1 MRRCKQTQSRIKSR
15 VECGTLFRD
24 SAAGFKILV
33 KGRFMNRRSFL
44 KVTGLGA
51 VSLAWPAHLLT
62 AQEQKDRILD
72 EVDTR
77 IEKHRMG
84 SAALRF
90 LGPDGKSLQ
99 SGLAVRIEQKRHK
112 FLFGCNIFK
121 LNRCRTA
128 DDNTAYA
135 ERFAALLNFATLP
148 FYWWNYERRRGR
160 PDDDRTG
167 EIVRWCKAHNITTKG
182 HPLAWNYAQPP
193 WLPKNPEE
201 AMRLQLDRIERCAR
215 RFKNEIDI
223 WDVVN
228 EATHYDRP
236 GCKER
241 APILTEAIGKMGVGA
256 YVREAFKS
264 ARKANPKA
272 TLLIND
278 YRTDSSYVEKVIS
291 ELVDDSGQP
300 LYDVIGIQ
308 SHMHGGYWGAQ
319 KAWEVCERFAKFGK
333 PLHFTETTLVSGEQ
347 GWELRQKRKDPDFR
361 WVSTSEGE
369 KRQARQVAE
378 FYRVLFSHP
387 AVEAITWW
395 DFTDQNAW
403 QRAPAGLVR
412 DDMSPKPAYE
422 ELEKLIKGKWWTQAE
437 TTVTAGGNTSFRG
450 YLGQYEVNTRFEG
463 RKLTGTFQLDKSKKK
478 TIEVRLY

>member
-1 MRRCKQTQSRIKSR
+1 
-15 VECGTLFRD
+15 
-24 SAAGFKILV
+24 
-33 KGRFMNRRSFL
+33 MNRRSFL
-44 KVTGLGA
+44 KATGFGA
-51 VSLAWPAHLLT
+51 ASLALPTPLL
-62 AQEQKDRILD
+62 AVRERRDHILSQ
-72 EVDTR
+72 VDTR
-77 IEKHRMG
+77 IEKYRMG
-84 SAALRF
+84 SAALSL
-90 LGPDGKSLQ
+90 LGPNGKSLKGG
-99 SGLAVRIEQKRHK
+99 STIRINQKRHK

-121 LNRCRTA
+121 LNKCRTA
-128 DDNTAYA
+128 DDNAAYA

-148 FYWWNYERRRGR
+148 FYWWNYERQRGK
-160 PDDDRTG
+160 PDDARTE
-167 EIVRWCKAHNITTKG
+167 EIVRWCKAHNVTTKG

-193 WLPKNPEE
+193 WLPKDPDS
-201 AMRLQLDRIERCAR
+201 AMRLQFDRIERCVR

-241 APILTEAIGKMGVGA
+241 APILTEAIRKMGVGA
-256 YVREAFKS
+256 YVREAFNR
-264 ARKANPKA
+264 ARKANPEA

-278 YRTDSSYVEKVIS
+278 YRTDPSYAEKVIS
-291 ELVDDSGQP
+291 QLVDDSGQP

-347 GWELRQKRKDPDFR
+347 GWELRQKRKDPSFR

-369 KRQARQVAE
+369 KRQAEQVTE
-378 FYRVLFSHP
+378 LYRVLFSHP

-412 DDMSPKPAYE
+412 DDMTPKPAYE
-422 ELEKLIKGKWWTQAE
+422 ELEKLIKGKWWTQTE
-437 TTVTAGGNTSFRG
+437 TTIKAAGTARFRG
-450 YLGQYEVNTRFEG
+450 FLGQYEVTARIG
-463 RKLTGTFQLDKSKKK
+463 SRKLTGTFRLDKSEKK
-478 TIEVRLY
+478 TIEVQLG